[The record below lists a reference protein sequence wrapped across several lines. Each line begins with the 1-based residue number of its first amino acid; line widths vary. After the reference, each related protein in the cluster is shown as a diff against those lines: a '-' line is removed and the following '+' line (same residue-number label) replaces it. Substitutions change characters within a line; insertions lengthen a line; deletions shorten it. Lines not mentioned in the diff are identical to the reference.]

1 MSVIKQKS
9 VIKKAA
15 ANSPWFLYLVRTN
28 KGSLYTGI
36 TTDVERRF
44 LEHQLGGVKGAK
56 SLKGKGPLTLEFYT
70 IVQNRSVAL
79 KLEYKIK
86 QLSKVNKEKIIIDG
100 DFLKTHFAD
109 LIE

>member
-1 MSVIKQKS
+1 MSVIDQD
-9 VIKKAA
+9 AP
-15 ANSPWFLYLVRTN
+15 NRQWFLYLVRTN

-56 SLKGKGPLTLEFYT
+56 SLKGKGPLKLEFYT
-70 IVQNRSVAL
+70 VVKNRSVAL

-86 QLSKVNKEKIIIDG
+86 QLSKINKEKIIVDG
-100 DFLKTHFAD
+100 GFLKIHFPE
-109 LIE
+109 LIEY